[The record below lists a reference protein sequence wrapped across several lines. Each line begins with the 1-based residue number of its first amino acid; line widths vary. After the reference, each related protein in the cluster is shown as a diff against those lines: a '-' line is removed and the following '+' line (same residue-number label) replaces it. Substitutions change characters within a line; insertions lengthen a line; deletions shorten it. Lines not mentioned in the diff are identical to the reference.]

1 MASNDVR
8 DILGLSGLNAEGSVK
23 KPMRIE
29 KEKKPEGISRE
40 LFQLIG
46 GPPPVAFIKP
56 AFKAK
61 PNLRKKAVAWN
72 YRAFTNPARD
82 DTLELR
88 HWVKASEDE
97 NQAYRFNEFNKVI
110 NIIDYAEQEYNN
122 LFNNETDWTKEETD
136 YLFEL
141 CRKYDLR
148 FLVIADR
155 YEWPNKRRTMED
167 LKERYYYVT
176 KEINTSR
183 ANAGGGSKDNI
194 SSIYNFDK
202 AREIERK
209 KNLEYLFNRTPE
221 QIKEEE
227 VLLQEY
233 ERIEQNE
240 KKFSKEREN
249 LLKMLNFQD
258 INPSPPKRKKS
269 LLNGGPTTPTADTSG
284 AFFANSAESPP
295 NKKMRRSSSSSV
307 GTSTMEVHSPTD
319 AYPPNA
325 PRREKLPPGVVVRSQ
340 KIPPVKQSAINK
352 VTKYLGEC
360 HLNTRPNMATE
371 TVCAKWAEL
380 QKGIVNMLEL
390 KRHVE
395 KLENDLDTKKK
406 LLAKAKAN
414 STTQKHQTT

>member
-1 MASNDVR
+1 MSNDVR
-8 DILGLSGLNAEGSVK
+8 DILGLSGLSAEGSVK

-29 KEKKPEGISRE
+29 KEKKPDGISRE

-72 YRAFTNPARD
+72 YRAFKNPARGD
-82 DTLELR
+82 DLELR

-110 NIIDYAEQEYNN
+110 NILDYTEQEYNN
-122 LFNNETDWTKEETD
+122 LLNSDPDWTKAETD

-141 CRKYDLR
+141 CRNYDLR
-148 FLVIADR
+148 FLVISDR
-155 YEWPNKRRTMED
+155 YEWPDKRRTMED
-167 LKERYYYVT
+167 LKERYYFVMR
-176 KEINTSR
+176 EVNTSR
-183 ANAGGGSKDNI
+183 AGSGVGSKDNI
-194 SSIYNFDK
+194 ASMYNFDK

-209 KNLEYLFNRTPE
+209 NNLQYLFTRNPD

-258 INPSPPKRKKS
+258 INPSKS
-269 LLNGGPTTPTADTSG
+269 LLNGGPSTPTADTSG

-307 GTSTMEVHSPTD
+307 GTSSIEVHSPTD
-319 AYPPNA
+319 AYPPNT

-352 VTKYLGEC
+352 VTKYLAEC

-395 KLENDLDTKKK
+395 KLENDLDAKKK
-406 LLAKAKAN
+406 LLVKAKTT
-414 STTQKHQTT
+414 STTQIKTETLT